1 MVNVA
6 PQLRDTLARGFRSGV
21 KPRYKSGV
29 GPDAGTG
36 QGVKARMWKGPFN
49 NLRLS

>member
-29 GPDAGTG
+29 GPDEGRGADAERKVI
-36 QGVKARMWKGPFN
+36 QG
-49 NLRLS
+49 